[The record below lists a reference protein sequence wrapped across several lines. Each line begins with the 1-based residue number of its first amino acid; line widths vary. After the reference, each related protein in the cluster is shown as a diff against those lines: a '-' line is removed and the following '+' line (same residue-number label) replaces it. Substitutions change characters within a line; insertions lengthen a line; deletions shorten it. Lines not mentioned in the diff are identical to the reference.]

1 MMEDQPYD
9 PKADA
14 EAVIDM
20 AATIRSVGDDLATW
34 VTVPTSTWLAADRL
48 ARWEAGD
55 DGPGWTNEPPAR
67 SGHYWHKLTP
77 AGTAQILFIAA
88 TNPAGP
94 LVLGL
99 GLSRLLSKFHKP
111 GSLWCGPLTPPSQA
125 ALGAAPATPQA
136 ETDE

>member
-1 MMEDQPYD
+1 VAKHYD

-14 EAVIDM
+14 AFVLACKSAYVDIDAFAAAAV
-20 AATIRSVGDDLATW
+20 
-34 VTVPTSTWLAADRL
+34 RL
-48 ARWEAGD
+48 ARWAAGD

-125 ALGAAPATPQA
+125 ALGAAPATPQT
-136 ETDE
+136 ESNGGRS